1 RGRGWEAECWP
12 PRGTGAQPMGAPLGG
27 GLSFDRAARKAPR
40 AAPGGE
46 RAADRL
52 QQGRLARAVGSEN
65 RHCLTRRDVK
75 RDAVE
80 DIDVAEVPGSDLV
93 DLEDVGHCG
102 DSDLT
107 GSGWAS
113 CWRATNDSPG

>member
-1 RGRGWEAECWP
+1 EDLS
-12 PRGTGAQPMGAPLGG
+12 PLGNVDQPIAG
-27 GLSFDRAARKAPR
+27 HLVRRLSVDLLALEAHR
-40 AAPGGE
+40 AAPGRE

-113 CWRATNDSPG
+113 CWRATNDSPR